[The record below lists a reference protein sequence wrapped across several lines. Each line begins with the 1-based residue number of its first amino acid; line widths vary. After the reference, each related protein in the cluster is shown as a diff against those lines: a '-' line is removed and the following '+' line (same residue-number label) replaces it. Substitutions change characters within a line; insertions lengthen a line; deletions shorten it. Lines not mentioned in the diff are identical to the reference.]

1 MAKKLEFEL
10 NLPGL
15 NDLMKSGEMQ
25 ARLQAAGSAVANAA
39 GGDYGVRVHTASFVA
54 IANVYPDSKEA
65 AKDNYEHNTLLKA
78 LGASGLPMTKGG

>member
-1 MAKKLEFEL
+1 MGKFHFEL

-15 NDLMKSGEMQ
+15 NELMMSGEMQ
-25 ARLQAAGSAVANAA
+25 AILEAAGENVASAA
-39 GGDYGVRVHTASFVA
+39 GGDYGVRVHVASFVA

-78 LGASGLPMTKGG
+78 LGSAGLSETKGG